1 MVQNVPQQQ
10 DHHQS
15 RLRRLMSA
23 PTIEAIAQTVEE
35 VGKEH
40 ASSTGQGPKTD
51 HNAQAAIG
59 TWSSAWRHLRET
71 MRSLFEPI
79 KRLGQGLNLP
89 GEDKPF
95 SVPTPDVVPAG
106 GADAH
111 HDLFCAP
118 VYAFGMPAS
127 APSCCMR
134 EKRLATPQCSVILP
148 SRTRIT
154 STVSNWTLRPVGAMP
169 KNSPLC
175 VPW

>member
-1 MVQNVPQQQ
+1 
-10 DHHQS
+10 
-15 RLRRLMSA
+15 MSA

-59 TWSSAWRHLRET
+59 TWSSAGRHLRET
-71 MRSLFEPI
+71 MRSLFERI

-106 GADAH
+106 GQFVAKSYSNHAGTRAYKLYVPNAYKGQPLPLIVMLHGSTQSADVFAAGTRMNTIAEECIF
-111 HDLFCAP
+111 LVAYP
-118 VYAFGMPAS
+118 EQPAAANAS
-127 APSCCMR
+127 MGW
-134 EKRLATPQCSVILP
+134 
-148 SRTRIT
+148 
-154 STVSNWTLRPVGAMP
+154 NWFPAGRPAAWP
-169 KNSPLC
+169 R
-175 VPW
+175 